1 MLITDQDD
9 LDNDPLMDEIADT
22 DYIFVVDAQ
31 GMMKSVILPDNYE
44 TAETPES
51 VTKILELFDFN
62 YFYSD
67 TIH

>member
-1 MLITDQDD
+1 M
-9 LDNDPLMDEIADT
+9 MDEIAET
-22 DYIFVVDAQ
+22 DYIFIVDAQ

-44 TAETPES
+44 TAATPES
-51 VTKILELFDFN
+51 VTKILELFEFN

>member
-9 LDNDPLMDEIADT
+9 LENDPLMDEIADT

-31 GMMKSVILPDNYE
+31 GMMKSVILPDNYK